1 MQDRDKNTNLIEQ
14 LQDAWAF
21 ESRLLEL
28 VDDQAGSCQDPQSRR
43 LYREHARTTRTQIRR
58 IDQRLKAIG
67 CPATGQGG
75 WFTARLNR
83 LASEV
88 AEMDV
93 WRDESTQL
101 LITSYGIKQVECG
114 MYRTL
119 LDLAELTG
127 DDAALSLART
137 SLAEEEATSRR
148 LLFCIG
154 MATRGKV
161 AA

>member
-1 MQDRDKNTNLIEQ
+1 MQERDKYNNLIEQ
-14 LQDAWAF
+14 LLDAWAF

-28 VDDQAGSCQDPQSRR
+28 VEEQARTCQDSQSRR
-43 LYREHARTTRTQIRR
+43 LYREHARTTRTQIGR
-58 IDQRLKAIG
+58 IDQRWKALG
-67 CPATGQGG
+67 CQATGRGG

-114 MYRTL
+114 MPHSF
-119 LDLAELTG
+119 EPG
-127 DDAALSLART
+127 
-137 SLAEEEATSRR
+137 
-148 LLFCIG
+148 
-154 MATRGKV
+154 
-161 AA
+161 